1 MLSTLLEMGYE
12 SQLCGCCMRAIE
24 DGEASEEEMRL
35 SWLNNTWRTSTS
47 HSDEAAE
54 NYYVAQNKWK
64 KVKNIFFKKKKK
76 VAMALDP
83 RSKGQWYLRDG
94 KQKKCAV
101 QLSKKTPWIVSR
113 TH

>member
-1 MLSTLLEMGYE
+1 
-12 SQLCGCCMRAIE
+12 MRAIK
-24 DGEASEEEMRL
+24 DREASEEEMRH

-64 KVKNIFFKKKKK
+64 NVKNIFLKKK

-94 KQKKCAV
+94 KQKRCAV
-101 QLSKKTPWIVSR
+101 QLSKNTPWIVSR
-113 TH
+113 IH